1 MAHRT
6 PGDPRNFGAQRWDE
20 GGGSG
25 SGSGPIRPF
34 PSVAKGQWKE
44 AGLARRFRGS
54 EEVKV
59 DAKGRV
65 SIPAKFRR
73 VFEAS
78 DPDYAQGKRAQLVV
92 VYGFADW
99 THLRLYTI
107 EAIDE
112 IDQGISRMPRGSS
125 ERSYLETLMNGLSEE
140 AEIDADGRL
149 VLPQRLRE
157 KIGLDDRAF
166 FMAQGDYLKVST
178 PETHDADLAAIEA
191 GMPALEPG
199 ADPLSLLPPAPPADA

>member
-1 MAHRT
+1 M
-6 PGDPRNFGAQRWDE
+6 D
-20 GGGSG
+20 SG
-25 SGSGPIRPF
+25 K
-34 PSVAKGQWKE
+34 V

-65 SIPAKFRR
+65 SIPARFRR
-73 VFEAS
+73 VFESA
-78 DPDYAQGKRAQLVV
+78 DPDFQSRNRAQLVV

-99 THLRLYTI
+99 THLRLYTM

-112 IDQGISRMPRGSS
+112 IDEGISRMPRGSA

-157 KIGLDDRAF
+157 KIGLEDRVF

-178 PETHDADLAAIEA
+178 PETHEADLAAIQA
-191 GMPALEPG
+191 DMPALEPG
-199 ADPLSLLPPAPPADA
+199 ADPLSLLPPAPAVES

>member
-149 VLPQRLRE
+149 VIYRLKADDQSWPTGHVAPRALVAVDCARSGTARVHTVGVRTRE
-157 KIGLDDRAF
+157 
-166 FMAQGDYLKVST
+166 
-178 PETHDADLAAIEA
+178 DLRRRW
-191 GMPALEPG
+191 LTRNT
-199 ADPLSLLPPAPPADA
+199 

>member
-1 MAHRT
+1 MGRGRRIGQWQR
-6 PGDPRNFGAQRWDE
+6 PDP
-20 GGGSG
+20 
-25 SGSGPIRPF
+25 PF
-34 PSVAKGQWKE
+34 PVRGTLFGQGQWKV

-73 VFEAS
+73 VFESA
-78 DPDYAQGKRAQLVV
+78 DPDFPSRNRAQLVV

-99 THLRLYTI
+99 THLRLYTM
-107 EAIDE
+107 EAIEE
-112 IDQGISRMPRGSS
+112 IDEGISRMPRGSA
-125 ERSYLETLMNGLSEE
+125 ERSYLETLMNGLSDE

-157 KIGLDDRAF
+157 KIGLEDRAF

-178 PETHDADLAAIEA
+178 PETHEADLRAIEA
-191 GMPALEPG
+191 DMPTLEPG
-199 ADPLSLLPPAPPADA
+199 ADPLSLLPPASES

>member
-1 MAHRT
+1 M
-6 PGDPRNFGAQRWDE
+6 
-20 GGGSG
+20 
-25 SGSGPIRPF
+25 
-34 PSVAKGQWKE
+34 
-44 AGLARRFRGS
+44 ARRFRGS

-73 VFEAS
+73 VFESS
-78 DPDYAQGKRAQLVV
+78 DPDFEARKRAQLVV

-99 THLRLYTI
+99 THLRLYTMDAI
-107 EAIDE
+107 EE
-112 IDQGISRMPRGSS
+112 IDDQISAMPRGSND
-125 ERSYLETLMNGLSEE
+125 RIYLETLMNGLSEE
-140 AEIDADGRL
+140 AEIDSDGRL

-178 PETHDADLAAIEA
+178 PETHDADIAAIEA
-191 GMPALEPG
+191 DMPTLAPG
-199 ADPLSLLPPAPPADA
+199 ADPLSLLPPAPAVDI